1 MATVFVPTPLRKFT
15 GNSSKLEVAGST
27 VGEVIKSLADSYP
40 DLKRHLITAD
50 GTVPSFINI
59 FVNDDD
65 IRNLALN
72 DTPVTDSSTVSIVPA
87 IAGGV

>member
-15 GNSSKLEVAGST
+15 DNSAKIEVAGGT
-27 VGEVIKSLADSYP
+27 VGEVIKSLADRFP
-40 DLKRHLITAD
+40 ELKRHLITAD

-59 FVNDDD
+59 FVGEDD
-65 IRNLALN
+65 IRNLALHE
-72 DTPVTDSSTVSIVPA
+72 TPVTEGSTVSIVPA